1 MSELDKS
8 ELTNIPGHWK
18 VSTMSNETEFITD
31 YVANGSFAAL
41 AENVN
46 YKSEPDYA
54 VLIRLTDFNSNYNGN
69 FVYVDKK
76 AYDFL
81 NKSKLFGGEIIISNV
96 GAYAGTVFFA
106 PNLDIPMTLGPNSIM
121 MNFKNG
127 NQFYYYWLKSPMGKF
142 LLEGIISGSAQ
153 PKFNKTAF
161 RQMQVPVPPLE
172 EQKAIA
178 SILSSL
184 DDKIDLLHR
193 QNETLEKMAETLFRK
208 WFVED
213 AKEDWEVG
221 KLDDI
226 LSTKGGSTPST
237 TNPKFWNGDIHWTSP
252 RDITTLDG
260 IFLFDTERKITK
272 EGLSK
277 ISSGLLP
284 KGTLLMSSRAPVG
297 VLAFSEVEISINQ
310 GYIAIIDD
318 KDYSKEFIF
327 LWLKI
332 NMDYVQSF
340 ANGSTFQEISKS
352 AFKTIEIQLIP
363 RNIRKEFDK
372 LIMPLFDKIKAN
384 QIQLKSLTKMRDTL
398 LPKLMSG
405 EVRVKLD

>member
-1 MSELDKS
+1 MSEWKTYKIKEFAEVVGGGTPNTTIS
-8 ELTNIPGHWK
+8 EYWNGNISWITPRDLTGYRKTYISSGERK
-18 VSTMSNETEFITD
+18 ITEVGLKNSSSKLLPRGSVLITSRAPIG
-31 YVANGSFAAL
+31 YVAI
-41 AENVN
+41 AEQEVCTNQGFKSLIINEKIANNLFIYYWVVN
-46 YKSEPDYA
+46 N
-54 VLIRLTDFNSNYNGN
+54 T
-69 FVYVDKK
+69 
-76 AYDFL
+76 DFL
-81 NKSKLFGGEIIISNV
+81 NQM
-96 GAYAGTVFFA
+96 GTGTTFA
-106 PNLDIPMTLGPNSIM
+106 
-121 MNFKNG
+121 
-127 NQFYYYWLKSPMGKF
+127 
-142 LLEGIISGSAQ
+142 EISGSVV
-153 PKFNKTAF
+153 KEIEI
-161 RQMQVPVPPLE
+161 VLPPHE

-178 SILSSL
+178 SVLSSL

-221 KLDDI
+221 KLDDV
-226 LSTKGGSTPST
+226 LTTKGGTTPST
-237 TNPKFWNGDIHWTSP
+237 TNHKFWNGDIHWTSP
-252 RDITTLDG
+252 RDITTLNG
-260 IFLFDTERKITK
+260 IFLFDTERKITR

-297 VLAFSEVEISINQ
+297 VLAFSEVEVAINQ

-318 KDYSKEFIF
+318 KDFSKEFIY

-352 AFKTIEIQLIP
+352 AFKSIEIQLIP
-363 RNIRKEFDK
+363 KNIRKEFDK
-372 LIMPLFDKIKAN
+372 LIMPLFGKIKTN
-384 QIQLKSLTKMRDTL
+384 QIQIQTLTKLRDTL